1 MNRPQIPTVVLTADG
16 ADRSTKASSTIWPLT
31 QCRLKS
37 RGVRLNALSAI
48 YIPYLRKTAGI
59 LGVSPTSLS
68 LLLNGKRLWRGHLK
82 ERYLELVNTFVNI
95 PETSR
100 VIINGHN
107 GYSYLK
113 SGGFEKVLT
122 PDPLLAKHLQLLL
135 SRAEPI
141 ISSSNMLLSP
151 FLRQQYLLL
160 PFPRPHKSIFR
171 NIIMA

>member
-82 ERYLELVNTFVNI
+82 ERYLELVNTFVNTQEANA
-95 PETSR
+95 PVPNASNR
-100 VIINGHN
+100 NL
-107 GYSYLK
+107 YLEVGAQ
-113 SGGFEKVLT
+113 GGNRT
-122 PDPLLAKHLQLLL
+122 HTPLLAADFKSAASTFPPPGLTVIL
-135 SRAEPI
+135 STMRHDRGPY
-141 ISSSNMLLSP
+141 
-151 FLRQQYLLL
+151 QYCLTG
-160 PFPRPHKSIFR
+160 I
-171 NIIMA
+171 